1 MWTVLFDDDF
11 LSEFKAL
18 DQKVRIAILQHVKAL
33 ESAGTTLGRPFADT
47 LKGSAYRNMKEL
59 RPTVNKVE
67 WRVAFAFD
75 PKRQAIVLAAVAKG
89 GKKTAYTQLINTAD
103 ARFKAHLARI
113 KEEESHANH
122 TR

>member
-11 LSEFKAL
+11 VPEFKAL
-18 DQKVRIAILQHVKAL
+18 DRPVQIAILKHVKAL
-33 ESAGTTLGRPFADT
+33 ESAGPALKRPFADT
-47 LKGSAYRNMKEL
+47 LEGSAYRNMKEL

-89 GKKTAYTQLINTAD
+89 GKKTAYDQLIKTAD

-113 KEEESHANH
+113 EEE
-122 TR
+122 